1 MYKDHKRYNKNGYV
15 IVNIPDHPKAF
26 NATSD
31 KNPETFCVY
40 EHVLIAEEIIDR
52 SIKEGEVVHHLDE
65 NRSNNS
71 PDNLLVLSGPMHGK
85 LHSWLNKH
93 DIIAKG
99 NHVDRVKSGC
109 IRCVNCEKPIP
120 PDFKYCSVECNLIYQ
135 RTQVRASGN
144 PDHDNNPSRSKIRP
158 SKEILEKKNTRI
170 TND

>member
-144 PDHDNNPSRSKIRP
+144 PDHDNNPS
-158 SKEILEKKNTRI
+158 
-170 TND
+170 